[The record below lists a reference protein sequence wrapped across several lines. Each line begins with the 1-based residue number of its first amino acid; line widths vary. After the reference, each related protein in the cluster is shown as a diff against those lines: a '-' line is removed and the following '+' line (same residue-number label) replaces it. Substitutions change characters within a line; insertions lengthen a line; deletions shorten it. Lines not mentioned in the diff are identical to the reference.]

1 MEILHTVW
9 GYLEP
14 VWAWLKVGLD
24 THGPGDWTR
33 LGIQMGVIG
42 VVMALMMQ
50 SFGAILIFTVVA
62 MIIHV
67 VVDNVLPMVTGG
79 EGGFSMPPVADQTY
93 WQYIAFLAVAY
104 FAALIVLFLVKSI
117 IFRR

>member
-1 MEILHTVW
+1 MEILDTVW

-14 VWAWLKVGLD
+14 VWAWLRAGLD
-24 THGPGDWTR
+24 VHGPGNWTE
-33 LGIQMGVIG
+33 LGIQMGVIA

-50 SFGAILIFTVVA
+50 SFGAILIFTVVGI
-62 MIIHV
+62 IIHI
-67 VVDNVLPMVTGG
+67 VVDQVLPMVRDGAA
-79 EGGFSMPPVADQTY
+79 FSMDADMSY

-104 FAALIVLFLVKSI
+104 FVGLIVLFLIKSI

>member
-1 MEILHTVW
+1 MEILDTVW
-9 GYLEP
+9 GFVEP
-14 VWAWLKVGLD
+14 VWAWLRAGLD
-24 THGPGDWTR
+24 AHYAGGWTQ

-67 VVDNVLPMVTGG
+67 VVDQVLPMVRDGAA
-79 EGGFSMPPVADQTY
+79 FAIPPVADMSY

-104 FAALIVLFLVKSI
+104 FAGLIVLFLIKSI

>member
-1 MEILHTVW
+1 MEILDTVW

-14 VWAWLKVGLD
+14 VWAWLRAGLD
-24 THGPGDWTR
+24 VHGPGDWTQ

-62 MIIHV
+62 IIIHI
-67 VVDNVLPMVTGG
+67 VVDQVMPMVRDGAA
-79 EGGFSMPPVADQTY
+79 FAIPPVADMSY
-93 WQYIAFLAVAY
+93 WQYVAFLAVAY